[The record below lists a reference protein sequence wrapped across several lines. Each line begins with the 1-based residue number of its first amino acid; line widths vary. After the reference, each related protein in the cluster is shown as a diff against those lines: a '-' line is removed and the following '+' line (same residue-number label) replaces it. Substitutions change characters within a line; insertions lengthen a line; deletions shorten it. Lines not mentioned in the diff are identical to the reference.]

1 MRMMAFYGKG
11 GIGKSTV
18 VTNLSVLLAREGK
31 RVLQFGCDPKSDSC
45 YSLVEGR
52 VLTVMEQWQERGEA
66 ELRLE
71 HCLMS
76 SRHGVDCIEVGGP
89 TPGSGCGGRGITKAL
104 ELVGDPNELRSRY
117 DFILFDVLG
126 DVVCGGFSA
135 PMRAGY
141 AQEIYVVTSGEPRA
155 LFAANNISQSVC
167 KYAPSGVRMGGL
179 VGNLR
184 GLPGEEERIGKLA
197 ELIGSRVVHTIPR
210 EAGIVEA
217 ELKRIPV
224 VEADPQGPAARAF
237 AELCQRITGL
247 QKSQFHVPRP
257 LARSEFDRSFL
268 TTAG

>member
-1 MRMMAFYGKG
+1 MRLMAFYGKG

-18 VTNLSVLLAREGK
+18 VTNLSVLFARSGK

-52 VLTVMEQWQERGEA
+52 VVTVMEQWQELGEA

-76 SRHGVDCIEVGGP
+76 SRYKVDCIEVGGP

-104 ELVGDPNELRSRY
+104 ELVGDPQDLRSRY
-117 DFILFDVLG
+117 DCIIFDVLG

-141 AQEIYVVTSGEPRA
+141 AEEIYMVTSGEPRA
-155 LFAANNISQSVC
+155 LFAANNISHSVC
-167 KYAPSGVRMGGL
+167 RYAPSGVRMGGL

-184 GLPGEEERIGKLA
+184 GLPGEEERIGQLA
-197 ELIGSRVVHTIPR
+197 ELIGSRVVHIIPR

-217 ELKRIPV
+217 ELRRTPV
-224 VEADPQGPAARAF
+224 VEFDPEGPAAQAF
-237 AELCQRITGL
+237 VELYRRISRL
-247 QKSQFHVPRP
+247 QKSQLHVPRP

-268 TTAG
+268 TTRG